1 MKRQITMT
9 KIQNVKPVNVNRKDS
24 YRRIAGCYD
33 AFLEPMLRN
42 LRRVSE
48 GLLPPL
54 KNKRVLDIGCGTGSF
69 LVRCA
74 LKGAAVFGIDRSPF
88 MLAKARE
95 KLDGHAGLYLGDAA
109 RMPYREGVFDLIA
122 VSMALHEMA
131 PITRS
136 AVIEEARR
144 LLAAG
149 GQLLVVD
156 YHPGPVCLPFGL
168 ILRLLGFCVEMVA
181 GGDHFHNYREFMAGN
196 GLTALMTAHRLQIV
210 HQVPVW
216 RGTIAVSLLDFAL

>member
-1 MKRQITMT
+1 M
-9 KIQNVKPVNVNRKDS
+9 NRKDP

-33 AFLEPMLRN
+33 ALLEPMLRN
-42 LRRVSE
+42 LRRVSV

-54 KNKRVLDIGCGTGSF
+54 KNKQVLDIGCGTGSF

-74 LKGAAVFGIDRSPF
+74 RAGAAVFGIDRSPS

-95 KLDGHAGLYLGDAA
+95 KLDGSAGLYLGDAA
-109 RMPYREGVFDLIA
+109 RMPFRKGVFDLIA
-122 VSMALHEMA
+122 ISMALHEMA

-144 LLAAG
+144 FLAAG
-149 GQLLVVD
+149 GQLLIVD
-156 YHPGPVCLPFGL
+156 YHPGPVCLPFGR
-168 ILRLLGFCVEMVA
+168 ILKLLGFCAEMAA
-181 GGDHFHNYREFMAGN
+181 GGDHFRNYREFMAGN
-196 GLTALMTAHRLQIV
+196 GLTALMTAHRLKIV

-216 RGTIAVSLLDFAL
+216 RGTIAVSLLDFDL

>member
-1 MKRQITMT
+1 M
-9 KIQNVKPVNVNRKDS
+9 NRKDP

-33 AFLEPMLRN
+33 SVLEPMLRN

-69 LVRCA
+69 LVRCG
-74 LKGAAVFGIDRSPF
+74 LKGAAVFGIDRSPS

-95 KLDGHAGLYLGDAA
+95 KLDGSAGLYLGDAA
-109 RMPYREGVFDLIA
+109 RMPYREGVFDLIS

-131 PITRS
+131 PATRS

-156 YHPGPVCLPFGL
+156 YHSGPVCLPLGRILKL
-168 ILRLLGFCVEMVA
+168 IGFCAEMAA
-181 GGDHFHNYREFMAGN
+181 GGDHFRNYREFMAGN

-210 HQVPVW
+210 RQVPVW

>member
-1 MKRQITMT
+1 M
-9 KIQNVKPVNVNRKDS
+9 NRKDP

-33 AFLEPMLRN
+33 ALLEPMLRN

-69 LVRCA
+69 LVRCT
-74 LKGAAVFGIDRSPF
+74 LNGAAVFGIDRSPS
-88 MLAKARE
+88 MLAKASE
-95 KLDGHAGLYLGDAA
+95 KLNGHAGLYLGDAA

-122 VSMALHEMA
+122 INMALHEMA

-144 LLAAG
+144 ILAAG

-168 ILRLLGFCVEMVA
+168 MLRLLEFCAEMVA
-181 GGDHFHNYREFMAGN
+181 GGDHFRNYREFMAGN
-196 GLTALMTAHRLQIV
+196 GLTALMTTHRLQIV

-216 RGTIAVSLLDFAL
+216 RGTIAVSLLDFALKKVTGCRQ

>member
-1 MKRQITMT
+1 
-9 KIQNVKPVNVNRKDS
+9 
-24 YRRIAGCYD
+24 
-33 AFLEPMLRN
+33 
-42 LRRVSE
+42 
-48 GLLPPL
+48 
-54 KNKRVLDIGCGTGSF
+54 CG
-69 LVRCA
+69 
-74 LKGAAVFGIDRSPF
+74 LKGAAVFGIDRSPS

-95 KLDGHAGLYLGDAA
+95 KLDGSAGLYLGDAA
-109 RMPYREGVFDLIA
+109 RMPYRAGVFDLIA

-131 PITRS
+131 PATRS

-156 YHPGPVCLPFGL
+156 YHSGPVCLPLGRILKL
-168 ILRLLGFCVEMVA
+168 IGFCAEMAA
-181 GGDHFHNYREFMAGN
+181 GGDHFRNYREFMAGN

-210 HQVPVW
+210 RQVPVW

>member
-1 MKRQITMT
+1 M
-9 KIQNVKPVNVNRKDS
+9 NRKDP
-24 YRRIAGCYD
+24 YRRFAGCYD
-33 AFLEPMLRN
+33 AVLEPMLRN

-54 KNKRVLDIGCGTGSF
+54 KNKRVLDVGCGTGSF
-69 LVRCA
+69 LVRCS
-74 LKGAAVFGIDRSPF
+74 LKGAAVFGIDRSPS

-95 KLDGHAGLYLGDAA
+95 KLDGSAGLYLGDAA

-131 PITRS
+131 PATRA

-156 YHPGPVCLPFGL
+156 YHSGPVCLPLGRILKL
-168 ILRLLGFCVEMVA
+168 IGFCAEMAA
-181 GGDHFHNYREFMAGN
+181 GGDHFRNYREFMAGN
-196 GLTALMTAHRLQIV
+196 GLAALMTAHRLQIV
-210 HQVPVW
+210 RQVPVW

>member
-1 MKRQITMT
+1 M
-9 KIQNVKPVNVNRKDS
+9 NRKDP

-33 AFLEPMLRN
+33 SVLEPMLRN

-69 LVRCA
+69 LVRCG
-74 LKGAAVFGIDRSPF
+74 LKGAAVFGIDRSPS

-95 KLDGHAGLYLGDAA
+95 KLDGSAGLYLGDAA
-109 RMPYREGVFDLIA
+109 RMPYREGVFDLIS

-131 PITRS
+131 PATRS

-144 LLAAG
+144 LLAVG
-149 GQLLVVD
+149 GQLLIVD
-156 YHPGPVCLPFGL
+156 YHSGPVCLPLGRILKL
-168 ILRLLGFCVEMVA
+168 IGFCAEMAA
-181 GGDHFHNYREFMAGN
+181 GGDHFRNYREFMAGN

-210 HQVPVW
+210 RQVPVW